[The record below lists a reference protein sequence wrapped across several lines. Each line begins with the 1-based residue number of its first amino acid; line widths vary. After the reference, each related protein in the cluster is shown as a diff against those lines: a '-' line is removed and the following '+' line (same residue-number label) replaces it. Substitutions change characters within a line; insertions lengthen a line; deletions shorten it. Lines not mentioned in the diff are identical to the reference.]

1 MSCCAHATFAVLV
14 ACRVLVLVVCAFCDA
29 GLTGM
34 MLRTLGGY
42 I

>member
-1 MSCCAHATFAVLV
+1 MSYCAHATFAVLV
-14 ACRVLVLVVCAFCDA
+14 VCRVLVVVCAFCDA
-29 GLTGM
+29 GLTSM